1 MKVKFKTIILS
12 LILLCISSSLSAQ
25 VSLSKVDS
33 VLKSLYRF
41 DFEGAN
47 HQIEAIDSIANP
59 SLFNFLKSHYYRWYM
74 MPIHEQSDQ
83 IIERYQDYLSGVE
96 DIKHEDLL
104 KDLNYSEINSTLLK
118 AEYHYNKG
126 NYYRAFKYGNDIY
139 EIVSDHLE
147 QEPEL
152 SEIKFLSGLYHF
164 YYHYYKEQKPAFFA
178 FSWIFKEGD
187 KDTGLKWLEEVAQE
201 ESFVQTEANIYLAHI
216 YLRIEDEPEKARQYV
231 EWLNAQYPNNLK
243 FYELY
248 IETHL
253 ALDDFSPELKL
264 MINKLL
270 SSDKVYFQ
278 KYGKAYEAVLY
289 AKIEAEETDKI
300 KAIERAKM
308 FISSFGKA
316 NHLMSLLLFQ
326 QYLMTGEEDWKDYR
340 VYEYK
345 LTSID

>member
-1 MKVKFKTIILS
+1 
-12 LILLCISSSLSAQ
+12 
-25 VSLSKVDS
+25 
-33 VLKSLYRF
+33 
-41 DFEGAN
+41 
-47 HQIEAIDSIANP
+47 
-59 SLFNFLKSHYYRWYM
+59 
-74 MPIHEQSDQ
+74 
-83 IIERYQDYLSGVE
+83 
-96 DIKHEDLL
+96 
-104 KDLNYSEINSTLLK
+104 
-118 AEYHYNKG
+118 
-126 NYYRAFKYGNDIY
+126 
-139 EIVSDHLE
+139 LE